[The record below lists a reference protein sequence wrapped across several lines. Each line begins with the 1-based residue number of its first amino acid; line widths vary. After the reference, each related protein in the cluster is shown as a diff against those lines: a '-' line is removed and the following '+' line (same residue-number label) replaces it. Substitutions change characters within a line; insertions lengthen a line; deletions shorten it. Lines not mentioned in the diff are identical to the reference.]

1 MLALGGCSVRQA
13 ALNHIGDAI
22 AQGSGSFFADD
33 NPELIRAAA
42 PFGLMLIESLI
53 AENLAHKGLLR
64 SFTRYAHA
72 FVQQAAKEH
81 EQAKAVQLRDRE
93 HLLIATRLRL
103 ARPCAGQAGLRAPA
117 PRRALRGTGTVYLI
131 QIAAK

>member
-1 MLALGGCSVRQA
+1 VAALVLALGGCSVRQS

-64 SFTRYAHA
+64 AGSRSFTRYAHA
-72 FVQQAAKEH
+72 FVQQAAKED

-117 PRRALRGTGTVYLI
+117 PR
-131 QIAAK
+131 